1 MIKYGRTNSIICCFV
16 YDDIK
21 AWPFWGERKRFM
33 KTKKR
38 IKKALSL
45 LVAVS
50 LAAGT
55 PVTMQAATTKFTAKK
70 VVMVKGESKTL
81 KVVGGKAKN
90 WTSSKKSVATVN
102 SKGKVTAKKK
112 GTTTI
117 KCKVSKKTLK
127 CTVKVE
133 EPALSKKSL
142 TLGAGEAYRLT
153 VSGTTLKVS
162 WSSSNSSVATVS
174 STGLVR
180 AKNVQVAS
188 NVTIKAV
195 INKKVL
201 NCQVT
206 VKPMAT
212 PEPTVTVPPTEAPQT
227 TATVPPTEAPQATET
242 VPPTEAP
249 QATDTVQPSVAPTE
263 TPSQPVS
270 DKVEWTVTEEKF
282 MGAYSS
288 KNDETG
294 ETENIPKE
302 LTRKYVSFNPW
313 PTTNEQVEYV
323 IKNCDDP
330 YVIGALYIV
339 ALDNFEYNGL
349 GKYDAEVYKMLNT
362 LMSGAGTVTGTN
374 YQLSNYAKQ
383 TICGFGNKQVV
394 KADGTAVNVSTFAS
408 RAYLKGATPYNNYTP
423 EGGLEDKT
431 KWQIVMDEYVYC
443 GDLANGYIT
452 VCPQRYTEAE
462 ETEGNRTVVEHWQG
476 IRIGFRWNKTA
487 KVWLPTENTALNNP
501 PTGPLEPFNVD
512 KQVLFSS
519 NYMAPVDDQGW

>member
-1 MIKYGRTNSIICCFV
+1 MI
-16 YDDIK
+16 
-21 AWPFWGERKRFM
+21 
-33 KTKKR
+33 TKKR
-38 IKKALSL
+38 FKGILSL
-45 LVAVS
+45 TLALS
-50 LAAGT
+50 LAAGST
-55 PVTMQAATTKFTAKK
+55 ATVQAATPKFAVKK
-70 VVMVKGESKTL
+70 VVMVKGETKTL
-81 KVVGGKAKN
+81 KVIGKKPTK
-90 WTSSKKSVATVN
+90 WTSSKKSVATVTA
-102 SKGKVTAKKK
+102 KGKVTAKKK

-117 KCKVSKKTLK
+117 KCKVAKKTLS

-133 EPALSKKSL
+133 QPVISKKSVEIE
-142 TLGAGEAYRLT
+142 AGKTYQLKVT
-153 VSGTTLKVS
+153 GTTLKVK
-162 WSSSNSSVATVS
+162 WSSSDTSVATVS
-174 STGLVR
+174 SNGLVE
-180 AKNVQVAS
+180 AKNVDVES
-188 NVTIKAV
+188 TVTIKAV
-195 INKKVL
+195 VNKKTYP
-201 NCQVT
+201 CQVT
-206 VKPMAT
+206 VKPAQKVQAT
-212 PEPTVTVPPTEAPQT
+212 ATVTPQAIGTQNPTGAPATTGTPTVTGTPNT
-227 TATVPPTEAPQATET
+227 TTVPQKTNGPDITSVPQKTD
-242 VPPTEAP
+242 VPKV
-249 QATDTVQPSVAPTE
+249 TD

-282 MGAYSS
+282 MGAYSV
-288 KNDETG
+288 KNEVTG

-330 YVIGALYIV
+330 YVVGALYIV
-339 ALDNFEYNGL
+339 ALDNFEYKGL
-349 GKYDAEVYKMLNT
+349 GKYDCEVYNMLDT
-362 LMSGAGTVTGTN
+362 LMSGAGTVTGAN
-374 YQLSNYAKQ
+374 YQLGNYAKQ

-452 VCPQRYTEAE
+452 VCPQRYTESE
-462 ETEGNRTVVEHWQG
+462 ETEGNRTVMEHWQG

-519 NYMAPVDDQGW
+519 NYMAPIDDQGW